1 MKTFALIFLLIVGAK
16 SLDAQLYKFDG
27 DWSGKITLTD
37 GTTMWVRIVVSDGTV
52 TQYFWD
58 SDNSRWYTPSA
69 VLAKSSYD
77 KNNLIFYWMNDGGI
91 WTETQTFMLSSVS
104 DDKLYVVWSRQ
115 VDNQETT
122 GDNNVWSLQGDGYF
136 KEN

>member
-1 MKTFALIFLLIVGAK
+1 MKTLILIILLIVGAK

-37 GTTMWVRIVVSDGTV
+37 GSTMWARFVISDGNV

-58 SDNSRWYTPSA
+58 SDNSRWYAPSA
-69 VLAKSSYD
+69 VLAKYSYN
-77 KNNLIFYWMNDGGI
+77 KNNLIFYWMNDGGV

-115 VDNQETT
+115 VDNEKTS
-122 GDNNVWSLQGDGYF
+122 GDNNVWSLQGNGYF